1 MNAEIKSMIKSWLS
15 LLADF
20 LRFFKWEPYDKIAD
34 ELDSI
39 VAKEDDA
46 E

>member
-1 MNAEIKSMIKSWLS
+1 MNAEIKSLINAWFS

-20 LRFFKWEPYDKIAD
+20 LRFFKNEELDKIAD
-34 ELDSI
+34 EID
-39 VAKEDDA
+39 AKLAEDA